1 MAAEVDR
8 TDVASADGGPRP
20 DETAGGPPAEP
31 VVRTSRTVG
40 PLARTLRQALL
51 GLAKFTVGW
60 IVFIALW
67 WAAIE
72 IWDIPKLTL
81 PPPGEVWTV
90 ARENWEPLRA
100 NTWITLKS
108 VLLAFGISA
117 VLGILVSLALSQSRR
132 VRTVVFPVIVAIQ
145 AAPKI
150 ALAPLFVVWIGFGP
164 KMAVFIGVLVAVFPM
179 IVNTTAGL
187 ATVDHDMVMLAQ
199 TMRAS
204 QRAIFLRIRLPHA
217 LPHIVSGLKTC
228 MVLSIVGVVVGELTG
243 AGAGLGYKISEQ
255 SAIFRTDYA
264 FAAVVILV
272 FVSLVLFYAIE
283 ILEKQLAWYAKHGER
298 AQTVIGQ
305 AR

>member
-1 MAAEVDR
+1 MAAEVDQ
-8 TDVASADGGPRP
+8 TDVASADGGPP
-20 DETAGGPPAEP
+20 PAETAGGPPAEP
-31 VVRTSRTVG
+31 LVPTRRTVG

-67 WAAIE
+67 WAAIQ

-90 ARENWEPLRA
+90 ARENWGPLRT

-117 VLGILVSLALSQSRR
+117 GLGILVSLALSQSRR
-132 VRTVVFPVIVAIQ
+132 VRTVVFPVIVAVQ

-272 FVSLVLFYAIE
+272 FVSLVLFYTIE
-283 ILEKQLAWYAKHGER
+283 ILEKQLAWYARHGER